1 MQENCETAYE
11 ELKSEI
17 ENLHLTAVTAVK
29 ENPILS
35 NLLKGYKVFY
45 SPLLYK
51 PKVLFIGIN
60 PGNGEEGVYDC
71 EHCDKGELEYLHYNY
86 TLADETKKVF
96 EMACK
101 SEALYNSV
109 KTNYY
114 YLATTSGKDIFKITD
129 FLGRQ
134 SKDDLGEQLIVNAR
148 KWTKRLIE
156 TMEPELIICE
166 GVEAYANVTD
176 LFQEG
181 IKMKEDVE
189 YVYVEEIEAN
199 IIGYKRT
206 YSNINNK
213 SKLASTIATLL
224 S

>member
-1 MQENCETAYE
+1 MQEKCELAYE

-17 ENLHLTAVTAVK
+17 EDLHSKAVTAVALH
-29 ENPILS
+29 PILS

-45 SPLLYK
+45 SPLIHK

-60 PGNGEEGVYDC
+60 PGNGEEGVFDC

-86 TLADETKKVF
+86 TLAAETKTVF
-96 EMACK
+96 DMAGK
-101 SEALYNSV
+101 SEALYHSA

-114 YLATTSGKDIFKITD
+114 YLATTSGRDIFEITD
-129 FLGRQ
+129 FLGRTSQ
-134 SKDDLGEQLIVNAR
+134 EDLGEQLIVNAR

-156 TMEPELIICE
+156 IMEPELIICE
-166 GVEAYANVTD
+166 GSEAYENVTD

-181 IKMKEDVE
+181 IKMKENVDQI
-189 YVYVEEIEAN
+189 YVEEIKAN

-206 YSNINNK
+206 YSNIRDK
-213 SKLASTIATLL
+213 VKLATVIASLL